1 MKILLISSNTATSPY
16 PIYPLGLG
24 IIAAALTAAGH
35 DVLQVDILQKNA
47 SLDAVAA
54 EIVNFNPGLIGIS
67 VRNIDNVN
75 LMHEQYYIDTVRNI
89 VTTIRNISKSKII
102 LGGAGFSLLP
112 ELILKETGADYG
124 IVGEGEALIVEFAGN
139 AANGIYPETRIL
151 GSNTRLSGTQMFS
164 ARYNDD
170 LIQYYLQS
178 GNIVSVQTKRGC
190 THKCVYCS
198 YP

>member
-89 VTTIRNISKSKII
+89 V
-102 LGGAGFSLLP
+102 
-112 ELILKETGADYG
+112 
-124 IVGEGEALIVEFAGN
+124 
-139 AANGIYPETRIL
+139 
-151 GSNTRLSGTQMFS
+151 
-164 ARYNDD
+164 
-170 LIQYYLQS
+170 
-178 GNIVSVQTKRGC
+178 
-190 THKCVYCS
+190 
-198 YP
+198 